1 MSLLLTTKN
10 MKKNKIGAECKH
22 GWQAMGIDMKQST
35 LLYICTECC
44 KFHATKFEWL
54 SNDFTRD
61 IQE

>member
-1 MSLLLTTKN
+1 